1 MKKLFTLLIFYV
13 PSVTLVAQTSSID
26 WVKRIGGNYD
36 EIQGDIHVDNSGDI
50 IYTGSFMGT
59 VDFDPGL
66 GTYELSSSGYTTPPY
81 ISPDVFVSKLDE
93 NGSFLWAKSLG
104 GVANDGGSDVA
115 TDVNGNIYISG
126 SFVGT
131 SDFNPDSSTYNLT
144 SIGDRDA
151 FVLKLNSNGEFV
163 WAKSFGG
170 SQADGIKSLTI
181 DGNGNIY
188 TTGEFRGTVDFDPGS
203 GTYNMTSAGNTD
215 AFITK
220 YDANGNFEW
229 AQQLG
234 NAGYDTGESIVVDSF
249 ENIYFTGGT
258 WSSGNYQISISK
270 VDANGNFLWTKELG
284 DTGVGL
290 DIGYSIITDNDG
302 NNYTIGQF
310 QNTVDFD
317 PGPGEH
323 NLTAMNDIFV
333 LKLNSNG
340 EFVWVKQFGSSS
352 NGYGSGYDITLDPN
366 GNIYGTGRFAQTIDF
381 NPGPGVYNLTSETNS
396 YDAFMFKLTASG
408 DFVWAKSFGGEEIV
422 SGTSIF
428 SDNSGNL
435 YTAGIFQNSGNFDQV
450 NGGEIL
456 TSSGGYDLYIL
467 KLENQSASMTKN
479 KQKSLSIYPN
489 PSKGKLHINGNYK
502 SAEIYDLNGKKLFS
516 FDNQSTEINISQFN
530 KGLYIMKV
538 VSTDG
543 ISTFKIVKE

>member
-13 PSVTLVAQTSSID
+13 PSVILVAQTSSID

-36 EIQGDIHVDNSGDI
+36 EFQGDIHVDNSGDI

-144 SIGDRDA
+144 SNGDRDA

-234 NAGYDTGESIVVDSF
+234 NAGYDTGESIVVDSY

-258 WSSGNYQISISK
+258 WSSGNYQIFISK
-270 VDANGNFLWTKELG
+270 VNSNGNFLWTKELG

-333 LKLNSNG
+333 LKLDSNG

-366 GNIYGTGRFAQTIDF
+366 GNIFGTGRFAQTIDF
-381 NPGPGVYNLTSETNS
+381 DPGPGVYDLTSETNS

-408 DFVWAKSFGGEEIV
+408 DFVWAKIFGGEEIIT
-422 SGTSIF
+422 GTSIF
-428 SDNSGNL
+428 CDNSGNL
-435 YTAGIFQNSGNFDQV
+435 YTAGVFQNSGNFDQV

-467 KLENQSASMTKN
+467 KLENPSASMTKN
-479 KQKSLSIYPN
+479 KQKLLSIYPN

-538 VSTDG
+538 ISTDG

>member
-13 PSVTLVAQTSSID
+13 PSVILVAQTSSID

-36 EIQGDIHVDNSGDI
+36 EIQGDILVDNSGDI

-66 GTYELSSSGYTTPPY
+66 GTFELSSSGYTTPPY
-81 ISPDVFVSKLDE
+81 ISPDIFVSKLDE

-144 SIGDRDA
+144 SNGDRDA

-170 SQADGIKSLTI
+170 SQADRIKSLTI

-234 NAGYDTGESIVVDSF
+234 NAGYDTGESIVVDSY

-270 VDANGNFLWTKELG
+270 VDANGNFLWIKELG
-284 DTGVGL
+284 DSGVGL

-323 NLTAMNDIFV
+323 NLIAMNDIFV
-333 LKLNSNG
+333 LKLDSNG

-381 NPGPGVYNLTSETNS
+381 NPGPGVYDLTSETNS

-408 DFVWAKSFGGEEIV
+408 DFVWAKSFGGEEIIT
-422 SGTSIF
+422 GTSIF
-428 SDNSGNL
+428 CDNSGNL
-435 YTAGIFQNSGNFDQV
+435 YTAGVFQNSGNFDQI

-467 KLENQSASMTKN
+467 KLENPSASMTKN
-479 KQKSLSIYPN
+479 KQKLLSIYPN

-538 VSTDG
+538 FSTDG

>member
-13 PSVTLVAQTSSID
+13 PSVILVAQTSSID

-36 EIQGDIHVDNSGDI
+36 EFQGDIHVDNSGDI

-66 GTYELSSSGYTTPPY
+66 GTFELSSSGYTTPPY

-144 SIGDRDA
+144 SNGDRDA

-234 NAGYDTGESIVVDSF
+234 NAGYDTGESIVVDSY

-258 WSSGNYQISISK
+258 WSSGNYQIFISK

-381 NPGPGVYNLTSETNS
+381 NPGPDVYNLTSETNS

-408 DFVWAKSFGGEEIV
+408 DFVWAKSFGGEEIIT
-422 SGTSIF
+422 GTSIF
-428 SDNSGNL
+428 CDNSGNL
-435 YTAGIFQNSGNFDQV
+435 YTAGVFQNSGNFDQV

-467 KLENQSASMTKN
+467 KLENPSASMTKN
-479 KQKSLSIYPN
+479 KQKLLSIYPN

-538 VSTDG
+538 FSTDG